1 MENWVKIASTD
12 AVPADKALVVEHC
25 ARRIA
30 IYREGEAYF
39 AIEDICPHM
48 GAFLS
53 NGFRAPG
60 IVICPWHNWKFSLMD
75 GQCLATQNACNIA
88 TFPLRIADGELWLPA
103 EFPEDELL

>member
-1 MENWVKIASTD
+1 MENWVKIASID

-30 IYREGEAYF
+30 IYREDEHYF

-53 NGFRAPG
+53 NGFRAPD
-60 IVICPWHNWKFSLMD
+60 IVICPWHNWKFSLRD
-75 GQCLATQNACNIA
+75 GKSLSETNPCTIA
-88 TFPLRIADGELWLPA
+88 TFPLRIVDGDLWLPK
-103 EFPEDELL
+103 ELPEEEPL